1 MATMII
7 MPNRRPIVL
16 KSIVSIIN
24 SKLSVVVTEPRI
36 NAIATMIMDPRR
48 EIEVRWSIS
57 KDSIT

>member
-1 MATMII
+1 

-48 EIEVRWSIS
+48 EI
-57 KDSIT
+57 

>member
-1 MATMII
+1 MATIII

-24 SKLSVVVTEPRI
+24 SKLSVVVTEHRI

>member
-36 NAIATMIMDPRR
+36 NAIETMIMDPRR

>member
-1 MATMII
+1 MATIII
-7 MPNRRPIVL
+7 MPNRKPILL